1 MFKSVKHLFSILGRI
16 NADTH
21 LWCISVLCG
30 AILLCTSFFM
40 EPSERRFVLLIDD
53 TKSVASQIVI
63 EYSSVLGSIS
73 SLESLEH
80 KDAEEIVEAIPDH
93 ANDTAVD
100 AKVIEDALLEDASGF
115 YEYAESVKDSSFAGV
130 DITNTYSLEDIDALE
145 RLVQCE
151 ACGEDI
157 DGRILVADVVL
168 NRVESGL
175 WGDDIQTVI
184 EAPGQFPPVSNG
196 AVKIVEVDD
205 DTKEAVMSALLGAD
219 NSHGAI
225 YFQKSAAKVWG
236 DKEYLFRHGS
246 HSFYK

>member
-1 MFKSVKHLFSILGRI
+1 MFRTVKHFFSILGRI

-30 AILLCTSFFM
+30 AILLCISFFM
-40 EPSERRFVLLIDD
+40 EPSQRRFVILNDD
-53 TKSVASQIVI
+53 TRSVASQIVI

-73 SLESLEH
+73 SLESLGRE
-80 KDAEEIVEAIPDH
+80 DAEEIVEAIPDH
-93 ANDTAVD
+93 NDDDEIDIGMIDD
-100 AKVIEDALLEDASGF
+100 AILDDASGF
-115 YEYAESVKDSSFAGV
+115 YEYAESIKDISFAGV
-130 DITNTYSLEDIDALE
+130 DISNTYSIEDIDALE

-175 WGDDIQTVI
+175 WGDDIQSVI

-196 AVKIVEVDD
+196 AVKVVDVDD
-205 DTKEAVMSALLGAD
+205 DTKEAVMSALLGSD

-236 DKEYLFRHGS
+236 DKEYLFRHGG
-246 HSFYK
+246 HSFYR